1 MLYNIKHSSN
11 NEMKRVLQG
20 HIPIDLATQKVE
32 AGGSLELRGSMITWA
47 TRPTDFVSK
56 ASDHN

>member
-1 MLYNIKHSSN
+1 MNMN
-11 NEMKRVLQG
+11 RRLQG

-32 AGGSLELRGSMITWA
+32 AGGSLELRGSMIPWA
-47 TRPTDFVSK
+47 THPTDFVSK